1 MRQPGIKAPTAAG
14 AKRNRNVQKRV
25 VTPPATTADR
35 SLEGPIGDAELPI
48 LEHLME
54 LRRRL
59 IQILIPFGI
68 ATVLI
73 FPFSNSCLRYI
84 LFHNLFPAEMA
95 LAVYSPWEWMSVRL
109 LFSFLF
115 AVSVTIPL
123 IVYETFAFIRP
134 GLYPSERK
142 FFLLVA
148 IPSLCCYGLGV
159 IFAYLF
165 VLPYIFSYLISYS
178 GEIAQVAF
186 STKRVFSL
194 ILYTGVGFGLI
205 FQIPFMMTVAVKLRI
220 VTYEWLRGKRFVMY
234 GLIIGIAFFVVADPT
249 GISMIMAVISIALF
263 ELGLLITRFIGRRR
277 R

>member
-1 MRQPGIKAPTAAG
+1 MRKPGIKAPIAAG
-14 AKRNRNVQKRV
+14 ANTDRNVQKRV
-25 VTPPATTADR
+25 VTPTVAAADR

-48 LEHLME
+48 IDHLME

-59 IQILIPFGI
+59 IHILIPFGI

-73 FPFSNSCLRYI
+73 FPFSNTCLRYI
-84 LFHNLFPAEMA
+84 LFHNLFPEEMA

-123 IVYETFAFIRP
+123 IIYETFAFIRP

-142 FFLLVA
+142 FFLMVA

-159 IFAYLF
+159 IFAYLV
-165 VLPYIFSYLISYS
+165 VLPHIFSYLISYS
-178 GEIAQVAF
+178 GDIARVAF

-205 FQIPFMMTVAVKLRI
+205 FQIPFMMFLAVKLRI
-220 VTYEWLRGKRFVMY
+220 VTYDWLRGKRFVMY
-234 GLIIGIAFFVVADPT
+234 GLIIGIAFFIVADPT
-249 GISMIMAVISIALF
+249 GISMIMAMISIALF

-277 R
+277 S

>member
-1 MRQPGIKAPTAAG
+1 
-14 AKRNRNVQKRV
+14 
-25 VTPPATTADR
+25 
-35 SLEGPIGDAELPI
+35 
-48 LEHLME
+48 ME

-59 IQILIPFGI
+59 IHILIPFGI

-73 FPFSNSCLRYI
+73 FPFSNICLRYI
-84 LFHNLFPAEMA
+84 LFHNLFPEEMA

-123 IVYETFAFIRP
+123 IIYETFAFIRP

-142 FFLLVA
+142 FFLMVT
-148 IPSLCCYGLGV
+148 IPALCCYGLGV

-178 GEIAQVAF
+178 GDIAQVAF

-205 FQIPFMMTVAVKLRI
+205 FQIPFMMFLAVKLRI
-220 VTYEWLRGKRFVMY
+220 VTYEWLREKRFVIY
-234 GLIIGIAFFVVADPT
+234 GLIIGIAFFIVADPT
-249 GISMIMAVISIALF
+249 GISMIMALISIALF